1 MSVNIIELKIIF
13 GDIINGYSYIE
24 TKDLSFYIKHL
35 NTYETCNLDKKYKE
49 YFNEALKSDLPLE
62 NNKLKELYEE
72 KSWTNN
78 DDTEIKDSKNYLDGL
93 NKTLTK
99 LALSEQIKE
108 IKKQIQETELKIY
121 NLNRKR
127 EELLGLTAE
136 KYANKRL
143 NEYYIYSSL
152 YKNTNFNDKVNLLYN
167 WTDFD
172 DLEDIEL
179 LKITNLYNKNSHNFN
194 ELNLKRIS
202 LSPFFLNLF
211 FLTDNNPVN
220 FYNKS
225 ILELTDYQMLI
236 FSYGIHNKNI
246 IQENPHIDLMEYL
259 ENPYELD
266 EFVNRS
272 KAAKD
277 LMEKTKGK
285 KGTKYVVGTSSEDT
299 EKFGLGSQN
308 MPDFEKLVGKDFN
321 TAVQEGLIK

>member
-13 GDIINGYSYIE
+13 GDIINGYSFIQ
-24 TKDLSFYIKHL
+24 TTDLSFYIKHL
-35 NTYETCNLDKKYKE
+35 NIYETCNLDKKYKE
-49 YFNEALKSDLPLE
+49 YFNEASKSNLPLE

-72 KSWTNN
+72 KSWTSNN
-78 DDTEIKDSKNYLDGL
+78 DSEIKDLKNYLEGL

-99 LALSEQIKE
+99 LALENQIKE

-121 NLNRKR
+121 NLNRKK

-136 KYANKRL
+136 KYATKRL

-152 YKNTNFNDKVNLLYN
+152 YKNANFNDKVNLLYN

-179 LKITNLYNKNSHNFN
+179 LKITNLYNQNSHNFS

-211 FLTDNNPVN
+211 FLCDNNLFN
-220 FYNKS
+220 FYKKS
-225 ILELTDYQMLI
+225 VLELTDYQMLI

-246 IQENPHIDLMEYL
+246 IQENSHIDLMEYL

-285 KGTKYVVGTSSEDT
+285 KGTKYVVGASSEDM
-299 EKFGLGSQN
+299 EKFGLGGQN
-308 MPDFEKLVGKDFN
+308 MPDFERLVGKDFN